1 MGLYRLVQALALAA
15 LIAVAAPASAAAPTA
30 TLTSADKPIKWSKG
44 WAVVPGPEG
53 EVRYDAVVQVP
64 TSEGLGVSIGRVAAQ
79 WDLSAGGASLGKG
92 DGSPPAYA
100 WFELPAAAVAAD
112 GTVALS
118 LTTTRP
124 GGDGG
129 ISRLQ
134 GGPFRI
140 GRHSVIQERTR
151 RLLAQN
157 SSKRLPILL
166 LLGAL
171 LALGLY
177 HLMLVGTRKEFDVY
191 LKVGLMALAFAAH
204 AALVQGWGRF
214 LPLDIGYR
222 GRAQLEPALALAA
235 SHLVLAVLHKL
246 LDIDP
251 GRIGNALLITL
262 LVGAGLCLIPGV
274 GLALSASP
282 LQTVLGL
289 AAVYWALTLFARGSW
304 THPNGPPIL
313 VGVGVL
319 VGASVYDA
327 TAGSKLPVAYL
338 GLLGFVLSI
347 AVALG
352 RHFRRTLVELDLR
365 NAQLQ
370 RFNDAANRFVPA
382 ELLNLIGRDSVV
394 DVERGDQKQLEL
406 TVMFSD
412 VRGFTTLAEART
424 PAQTM
429 DLINRYLRFME
440 DHVHDYDGAIGA
452 FLGDGVMALYYG
464 GADRAVQSAIAQL
477 DALKDFNVEQ
487 EARGDTALKIG
498 IGFNTGKL
506 MLGTVGGHD
515 RLDCSV
521 IGDAVNLAA
530 RIEGLTKRYGATI
543 LLSQTTYD
551 RLEDRTVFRLRAVD
565 SVVVKGKT
573 EPMTLY
579 ELIDGLPAEVAEQR
593 AAQLE
598 RWEEARGLYLE
609 KRFADARSIFTELA
623 VQGDVAAKLYDERC
637 MQLDKLGVT
646 PDWDGTF
653 EWTVK

>member
-1 MGLYRLVQALALAA
+1 MRLYSNVIALALLAV
-15 LIAVAAPASAAAPTA
+15 VAAPAPTA
-30 TLTSADKPIKWSKG
+30 VLESPDKPAKWNKG
-44 WAVVPGPEG
+44 WAVVPGPDG
-53 EVRYDAVVQVP
+53 EVRYEALVGVP
-64 TSEGLGVSIGRVAAQ
+64 TDKGLSVSLGRVAAQ
-79 WDLSAGGASLGKG
+79 WEFTAGGASLGKG
-92 DGSPPAYA
+92 DGSPPTYL
-100 WFELPAAAVAAD
+100 WFALPPAAVSSD

-118 LTTTRP
+118 LVTVRS

-129 ISRLQ
+129 ISRIQ

-140 GRHSVIQERTR
+140 GRSSVIAERTK

-157 SSKRLPILL
+157 SSKRLPILF

-177 HLMLVGTRKEFDVY
+177 HLMLVGRRKEFDVY
-191 LKVGLMALAFAAH
+191 LKVGLMALTFAAH

-214 LPLDIGYR
+214 LPFDIGYR
-222 GRAQLEPALALAA
+222 GRAQLEPALALWA

-251 GRIGNALLITL
+251 GRIGRALLIAL
-262 LVGAGLCLIPGV
+262 LAGGAVCLIPGEI
-274 GLALSASP
+274 GLALAASP

-289 AAVYWALTLFARGSW
+289 AAVCWSLTLFARGSW

-313 VGVGVL
+313 IGVGL
-319 VGASVYDA
+319 LLAASVYDA
-327 TAGSKLPVAYL
+327 TAAPKLPAAYA
-338 GLLGFVLSI
+338 GLLALVLSI

-382 ELLNLIGRDSVV
+382 ELLKLIGRDSVV
-394 DVERGDQKQLEL
+394 DVERGDQRQMEL

-424 PAQTM
+424 PGETM
-429 DLINRYLRFME
+429 DLINRYLHFIE
-440 DHVHDYDGAIGA
+440 DHVHNYDGAIGS

-464 GADRAVQSAIAQL
+464 GADKAVRSAIAQL
-477 DALKDFNVEQ
+477 EALDDFNAEQ
-487 EARGDTALKIG
+487 VARGDTPIKIG

-506 MLGTVGGHD
+506 MLGTVGGED

-543 LLSQTTYD
+543 LISQTTYD
-551 RLEDRTVFRLRAVD
+551 RLEDRTALRLRSVD
-565 SVVVKGKT
+565 RVVVKGKT

-579 ELIDGLPAEVAEQR
+579 EVIDGQPPEIAEQR
-593 AAQLE
+593 MAALD
-598 RWEEARGLYLE
+598 RWEEARGRYVDKQFSEAQTL
-609 KRFADARSIFTELA
+609 FQALA
-623 VQGDVAAKLYDERC
+623 EEGDVAAKLYADRC
-637 MQLDKLGVT
+637 LQLAKLGENQ
-646 PDWDGTF
+646 DWDGSF

>member
-1 MGLYRLVQALALAA
+1 MH
-15 LIAVAAPASAAAPTA
+15 ASALVLLFVVAAPTA
-30 TLTSADKPIKWSKG
+30 TLGNIDKPAKWNAG
-44 WAVVPGPEG
+44 WSVVPGAPG
-53 EVRYDAVVQVP
+53 EIRYEAVLAVP
-64 TSEGLGVSIGRVAAQ
+64 TNQGLAVSVGRVAASWELQ
-79 WDLSAGGASLGKG
+79 AGGQSIGAGA
-92 DGSPPAYA
+92 GSPPKFT
-100 WFELPAAAVAAD
+100 WFKLPPDAVGED
-112 GTVALS
+112 GAVALS
-118 LTTTRP
+118 LITSRKSAAA
-124 GGDGG
+124 G
-129 ISRLQ
+129 IDRIQ

-140 GRHSVIQERTR
+140 GRASVIKERTQ

-177 HLMLVGTRKEFDVY
+177 HLLLFGRRREFDVY
-191 LKVGLMALAFAAH
+191 LNVGLMALAFAGH

-214 LPLDIGYR
+214 LPLDIGWR
-222 GRAQLEPALALAA
+222 GRLRLEPALALAA

-246 LDIDP
+246 LDIHP
-251 GRIGNALLITL
+251 GKLGRALLIAL
-262 LVGAGLCLIPGV
+262 LVGAGLCLIPGEI

-289 AAVYWALTLFARGSW
+289 AAVCWALTLFARGAWS
-304 THPNGPPIL
+304 HPNGPPIL
-313 VGVGVL
+313 LGVGLL

-327 TAGSKLPVAYL
+327 TAAPKVPLAYA
-338 GLLGFVLSI
+338 GLLAFVLSI

-352 RHFRRTLVELDLR
+352 RHFRRTLVELDIK

-370 RFNDAANRFVPA
+370 RFNEAANRFVPA

-394 DVERGDQKQLEL
+394 DVERGDQRQLEL

-424 PAQTM
+424 PGETM
-429 DLINRYLRFME
+429 ELINRYLQFME
-440 DHVHDYDGAIGA
+440 DHVHEHEGAIGS

-464 GADRAVQSAIAQL
+464 GADKAVRSAIAQL
-477 DALKDFNVEQ
+477 DALDDFNAEQ
-487 EARGDTALKIG
+487 VNRGDTPIQIG

-506 MLGTVGGHD
+506 MLGTVGGQD

-543 LLSQTTYD
+543 LISQSTYD
-551 RLEDRTVFRLRAVD
+551 RLEDRTALRLRAVD
-565 SVVVKGKT
+565 RVVVKGKT

-579 ELIDGLPAEVAEQR
+579 EVIDGLPDDV
-593 AAQLE
+593 AAQRVASLSA
-598 RWEEARGLYLE
+598 WDEARGRYME
-609 KRFADARSIFTELA
+609 KQFDEARAGFLPLA
-623 VQGDVAAKLYDERC
+623 EGGDVAAQLYADRC
-637 MQLDKLGVT
+637 LQLAKLGEI
-646 PDWDGTF
+646 PDWDGSF